1 MRPQARSRDGYRG
14 HRKQARV
21 EPERRH
27 RRGQPQRGGQVRRRL
42 AGRQP
47 GHPGEPAQP
56 PVTAS
61 STARQSPDGD
71 PDGASGRAAS
81 SPETC
86 GSSPASRSRSTPA
99 RDANRDRHDRAVDAG
114 TIRRPPPG
122 AAAHGR
128 AAARPAAAAS
138 APSTSTVMITS
149 APYRRRDHRTARSST
164 CVRPHERHRP
174 RRGRNGTHPSG
185 IAISRHRA
193 NPHLASTAAA
203 RAAQHARRQ
212 PRLDTFRRTSYRHH
226 QVPPPAPP
234 GGLPRSHGQAITGRA
249 AATAYTA
256 TVTPST
262 SPRNTRPPDNPRTT
276 QPATPTPSPW
286 PRSTARN
293 TGVRTYAAAP
303 STRPARSSVAKAG

>member
-56 PVTAS
+56 PRDRCPTLYPPPASRVTAS

-71 PDGASGRAAS
+71 PDGAAGRAAS

-122 AAAHGR
+122 PAAHGR

-149 APYRRRDHRTARSST
+149 APYRRRDHRTAGSST

-185 IAISRHRA
+185 IAISRNRA
-193 NPHLASTAAA
+193 KPHLASTPPHGQRSTPRLSRDSTLDSEPRTVTTRCHLRHR
-203 RAAQHARRQ
+203 RAAFPGVTARRSRGG
-212 PRLDTFRRTSYRHH
+212 PL
-226 QVPPPAPP
+226 PPP
-234 GGLPRSHGQAITGRA
+234 
-249 AATAYTA
+249 
-256 TVTPST
+256 
-262 SPRNTRPPDNPRTT
+262 TRPR
-276 QPATPTPSPW
+276 
-286 PRSTARN
+286 
-293 TGVRTYAAAP
+293 
-303 STRPARSSVAKAG
+303 